1 MDIRK
6 LGIVG
11 CGNVGA
17 TIAYT
22 AVQSRLFSEIVLL
35 DRNEERAM
43 GEVLDISH
51 CLPFVGPMS
60 VYRGTYEK
68 LSDAGIIVVAAG
80 ANQSKD
86 ETRLDLTVRNARIV
100 ADVVERIASVNRE
113 CIILI
118 VTNPVDVLT
127 FRACKSAGFADGKVI
142 GSGTVLDTGRM
153 KYLVGERLKVD
164 HRNVHTFIIG
174 EHGDSELAVWSSA
187 NISGI
192 DLKDYLSMCGVDFGE
207 IYSLY
212 DNVVKSAY
220 EIIRGKG
227 ATYYAI
233 AQAAMRILRSIV
245 LDENSILPVSTLVNG
260 HYGIDGICMSIPCII
275 GRCGVRRVLDIPLN
289 EDESRR
295 LCMSAETLKQATELC
310 LKTPV

>member
-1 MDIRK
+1 M
-6 LGIVG
+6 
-11 CGNVGA
+11 
-17 TIAYT
+17 
-22 AVQSRLFSEIVLL
+22 
-35 DRNEERAM
+35 
-43 GEVLDISH
+43 
-51 CLPFVGPMS
+51 
-60 VYRGTYEK
+60 
-68 LSDAGIIVVAAG
+68 
-80 ANQSKD
+80 
-86 ETRLDLTVRNARIV
+86 